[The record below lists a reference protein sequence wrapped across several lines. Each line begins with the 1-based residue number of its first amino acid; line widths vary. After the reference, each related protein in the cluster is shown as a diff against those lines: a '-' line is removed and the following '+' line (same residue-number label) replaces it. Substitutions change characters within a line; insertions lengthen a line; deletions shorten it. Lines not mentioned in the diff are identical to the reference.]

1 MQVKQVMKV
10 MKVIKVAQY
19 KQLLQAMQ
27 CMQIIMQVTQVMQ
40 HMHIVQVYAGR
51 LGHAGWMREHCPRK
65 YLKIVEISGLCT
77 IIYSNCGIKLYK
89 TSASTQL
96 ILRLTL
102 SRNVARTTA
111 RNLCLS
117 QSHWQKN
124 ETPTTPGHHY
134 TTTLRHARLLT

>member
-10 MKVIKVAQY
+10 INVAQY

-65 YLKIVEISGLCT
+65 YLKIVEISGLWKIDYSYFGIRLMNCQNFFLT
-77 IIYSNCGIKLYK
+77 IRYLAY
-89 TSASTQL
+89 L
-96 ILRLTL
+96 
-102 SRNVARTTA
+102 
-111 RNLCLS
+111 
-117 QSHWQKN
+117 
-124 ETPTTPGHHY
+124 
-134 TTTLRHARLLT
+134 

>member
-89 TSASTQL
+89 TSASARL
-96 ILRLTL
+96 ILRLTH

-111 RNLCLS
+111 RNLRLS
-117 QSHWQKN
+117 QSHCYIR
-124 ETPTTPGHHY
+124 TS
-134 TTTLRHARLLT
+134 